1 MSIRRI
7 GQMVGR
13 QIAIAAF
20 FLCIGSPLRAEP
32 PVRIT
37 IPGTAFSQ
45 QGAGARAAVDNV
57 GSGRRFRGKSL
68 DVVLQATIKLP
79 PPTSAEPKFERLAIH
94 FRSENRVGAS
104 VQSVEVR
111 NGGAATIHLSTD
123 LRGDYTA
130 RETTVPD
137 VVANTWVFKSPISV
151 SAQSVI
157 RLEVRFGGGFE
168 GSGTS
173 DILITAVTLDF
184 PSKAKPIPSTPI
196 PSKPVPSTPVPST
209 PVPTKPQG
217 QTQLSSPGDVIY
229 ALNADNELLWYSHSG
244 RKDGSFKWATS
255 DAKKVG
261 TGWNVKQVFSGG
273 DGVIYAITDNGDLLW
288 NRHDGRNDG
297 TFKWAAPNG
306 KKVGSDWNYKHVFSG
321 GDGVIYA
328 ITESGDLLWNR
339 HEGRN
344 DGSSKWAASEAKKVG
359 TGWNVKQVFAGGDGV
374 IYAITDSGDLIWN
387 RHDGR
392 SDGSF
397 EWAAPNGKKVG
408 SDWNFKQVFSGVG
421 GVIYTITDANV
432 LLWHRHDGRGDGS
445 SKWTAL
451 EGNKVGSGWNF
462 KEVFCGEILGP

>member
-1 MSIRRI
+1 
-7 GQMVGR
+7 MVRR
-13 QIAIAAF
+13 QIAIATF
-20 FLCIGSPLRAEP
+20 FFCLGSPLRAEP

-45 QGAGARAAVDNV
+45 QGVGARVAVANV
-57 GSGRRFRGKSL
+57 GSGRRFRGAGQ
-68 DVVLQATIKLP
+68 DVILEATIKLP
-79 PPTSAEPKFERLAIH
+79 PASSAEPRLERLAVH
-94 FRSENRVGAS
+94 FRSENRSGAS
-104 VQSVEVR
+104 VQSVELR
-111 NGGAATIHLSTD
+111 NGGAASIHLSTD

-130 RETTVPD
+130 RETLTPA
-137 VVANTWVFKSPISV
+137 VVANTWVFKSPTNV
-151 SAQSVI
+151 TAQSVI
-157 RLEVRFGGGFE
+157 RLEVRFAGGFE

-173 DILITAVTLDF
+173 DMLITSVTLDF
-184 PSKAKPIPSTPI
+184 PSKVKPVPSTPV
-196 PSKPVPSTPVPST
+196 PSKPVPSTPVPSKPVPST
-209 PVPTKPQG
+209 PVPTKPQAPT
-217 QTQLSSPGDVIY
+217 TQLSSPGDVIY
-229 ALNADNELLWYSHSG
+229 ALTADNELLWYSHSG
-244 RKDGSFKWATS
+244 RKDGSFRWAT
-255 DAKKVG
+255 DPKKVG
-261 TGWNVKQVFSGG
+261 TGWNVKHVFSGG

-297 TFKWAAPNG
+297 SFKWAADNG

-328 ITESGDLLWNR
+328 ITDNGDLIWNR

-344 DGSSKWAASEAKKVG
+344 DGSDKWAATEPKKVG

-374 IYAITDSGDLIWN
+374 IYAITDNGDLIWN
-387 RHDGR
+387 RHEGR
-392 SDGSF
+392 NDGSF

-451 EGNKVGSGWNF
+451 EGNKVGSGWSF
-462 KEVFCGEILGP
+462 KEVFCGEILGE